1 MEKRSEKRT
10 QKDKK
15 KNSVVQLI
23 LTAIFAAIFIYG
35 AVNLFDIWQEY
46 RESEALYQNAQEEFL
61 QPVEPI
67 EEANKLAD
75 ARLDFAVDFDSLL
88 AVNEDVA
95 GWIWM
100 KDTVINYPVLHS
112 KKNNDEYLY
121 TTYDGKNNS
130 SGSIFI
136 DYRNGNGYVDDN
148 TVLYGHNMKNGSMF
162 AILTKMT
169 NQQFYDA
176 HKEFYILTPEGNRR
190 YEIIAVF
197 QVDALSSLYDR
208 QFATEE
214 DKQDWLDRV
223 VKKSAILSPFGTD
236 ITDTFVTL
244 STCVSGDDLR
254 ARIVAVGRLADIEEV
269 YQSESEPVQTNDT
282 V

>member
-1 MEKRSEKRT
+1 
-10 QKDKK
+10 
-15 KNSVVQLI
+15 
-23 LTAIFAAIFIYG
+23 
-35 AVNLFDIWQEY
+35 
-46 RESEALYQNAQEEFL
+46 
-61 QPVEPI
+61 
-67 EEANKLAD
+67 
-75 ARLDFAVDFDSLL
+75 
-88 AVNEDVA
+88 
-95 GWIWM
+95 
-100 KDTVINYPVLHS
+100 
-112 KKNNDEYLY
+112 
-121 TTYDGKNNS
+121 
-130 SGSIFI
+130 
-136 DYRNGNGYVDDN
+136 
-148 TVLYGHNMKNGSMF
+148 MF

-208 QFATEE
+208 QFAAEE

-254 ARIVAVGRLADIEEV
+254 ARVVAVGRLADIEEV
-269 YQSESEPVQTNDT
+269 YQPESEPVQTNDA